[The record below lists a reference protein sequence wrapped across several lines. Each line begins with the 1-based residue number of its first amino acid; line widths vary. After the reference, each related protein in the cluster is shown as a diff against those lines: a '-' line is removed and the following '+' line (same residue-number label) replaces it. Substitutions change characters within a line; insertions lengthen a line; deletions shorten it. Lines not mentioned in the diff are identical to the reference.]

1 MFKSPNTPRVMAEA
15 LEIPAD
21 DITPDTAL
29 GSCAAW
35 TSLSHMRLIF
45 GLEDALDRRLRP
57 DEIVGLT
64 SAGQVDALLAATVP

>member
-1 MFKSPNTPRVMAEA
+1 MFKSPKTARVMAEA
-15 LEIPAD
+15 LEIPVD
-21 DITPDTAL
+21 DITLKLAL

-45 GLEDALDRRLRP
+45 ALEDVLDRRLRP

-64 SAGQVDALLAATVP
+64 SAAQVDALLAAPGT